1 MDTKNVHPQ
10 KAHYN
15 GISTR
20 GVGALPPID
29 LVYLWVDGNAPE
41 LKQKRLYWQNQYG
54 EKINPQATDKC
65 RFIDNQELKY
75 SLRSV
80 EKYAPW
86 INNIFIVTDNQIPEW
101 LNTNNEKIHIIDHKD
116 IMPPEALPTFN
127 SVAIETCICNI
138 KNLSEYF
145 LFANDDMFFADYTEP
160 SFFFTEKGY
169 PIFRVGTPIT
179 KKHLEDCN
187 YFRMIK
193 NSYDLIEKEFG
204 YKLNYEPHHNIDPYR
219 KSDIIKCNKL
229 FKEEIEK
236 TTFSKFRSDTDVQ
249 RVLYSAYACAIK
261 EGKLKKLSR
270 FDWELPLYKKLFKL
284 ITLNLK
290 KDSAYFGAGD
300 DRMFKKIKKYKPNL
314 ICINDYD
321 EVSDTERAG
330 IKPHLEKLFPEK
342 SQFEL

>member
-1 MDTKNVHPQ
+1 MQNKYPQNAYYDT
-10 KAHYN
+10 
-15 GISTR
+15 ISTR
-20 GVGALPPID
+20 GGGALSTID
-29 LVYLWVDGNAPE
+29 LVYLWVDGNDPE

-54 EKINPQATDKC
+54 EKIDPLSVDKS
-65 RFIDNQELKY
+65 RFVDNQELKY

-80 EKYAPW
+80 AKYAPW
-86 INNIFIVTDNQIPEW
+86 VNNIYIVTDNQVPKW
-101 LNTNNEKIHIIDHKD
+101 LNNNNEKIHIVDHKD

-145 LFANDDMFFADYTEP
+145 LYANDDMFFADYTEP
-160 SFFFTEKGY
+160 SFFFTEEGY

-179 KKHLEDCN
+179 KKHLEECN
-187 YFRMIK
+187 YFRMLK
-193 NSYDLIEKEFG
+193 NAYNLIEKEFG

-236 TTFSKFRSDTDVQ
+236 TTFSKFRSDTDAQ

-270 FDWELPLYKKLFKL
+270 FDWKLPLYKKLFKL

-300 DRMFKKIKKYKPNL
+300 DRIFKKMKKYKPNL

-321 EVSDTERAG
+321 GVTDESRRE
-330 IKPHLEKLFPEK
+330 IKNKLEKLFPDK
-342 SQFEL
+342 SPFEI

>member
-1 MDTKNVHPQ
+1 MQNKYPQNAYYDT
-10 KAHYN
+10 
-15 GISTR
+15 ISTR
-20 GVGALPPID
+20 GGGALSTID
-29 LVYLWVDGNAPE
+29 LVYLWVDGNDPK

-54 EKINPQATDKC
+54 EKIESYATNKC

-101 LNTNNEKIHIIDHKD
+101 LNTNNEKIHIVDHKE
-116 IMPPEALPTFN
+116 IMPAEALPTFN
-127 SVAIETCICNI
+127 ASAIETCICNI

-236 TTFSKFRSDTDVQ
+236 TTFSKFRSDTDAQ

-300 DRMFKKIKKYKPNL
+300 DRIFKKMKKYKPNL

-321 EVSDTERAG
+321 GVTDESRRE
-330 IKPHLEKLFPEK
+330 IKNKLEKLFPEK
-342 SQFEL
+342 SPFEI